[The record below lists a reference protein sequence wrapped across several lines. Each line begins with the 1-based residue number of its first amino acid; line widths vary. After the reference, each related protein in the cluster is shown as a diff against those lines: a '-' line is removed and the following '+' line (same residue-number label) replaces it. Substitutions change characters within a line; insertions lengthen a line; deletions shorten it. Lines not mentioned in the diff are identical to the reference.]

1 LPNDDAIVA
10 RKDELV
16 AEAGLKNVE
25 IFMGEQN
32 VFDEENAILDF
43 ARTQNADLIVMATHQ
58 RKGLAH
64 LFLGSITED
73 TVNHSDIPVLAI
85 PIKK

>member
-1 LPNDDAIVA
+1 
-10 RKDELV
+10 
-16 AEAGLKNVE
+16 
-25 IFMGEQN
+25 
-32 VFDEENAILDF
+32 
-43 ARTQNADLIVMATHQ
+43 MATHQ